1 MKLQQY
7 GEDGDSMEADMA
19 ESATIMNYES
29 RSNVEYFE
37 KMN

>member
-7 GEDGDSMEADMA
+7 GEEEDPVEADIR

-29 RSNVEYFE
+29 RSDVEYFE